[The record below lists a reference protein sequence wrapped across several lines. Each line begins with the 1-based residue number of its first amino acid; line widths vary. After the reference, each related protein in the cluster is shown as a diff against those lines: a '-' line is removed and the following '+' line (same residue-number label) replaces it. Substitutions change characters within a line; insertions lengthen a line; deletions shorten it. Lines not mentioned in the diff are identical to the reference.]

1 MLSRKIEYATLHPQ
15 TYHPYHHHHHHRHHQ
30 YISPYICLLSVAQ
43 LIEAFGAGTAAIV
56 SPVSGFHFQGVDY
69 KVPLNKKDPN
79 AKSGE
84 LAQRL
89 WDSLIDIQVCGL
101 IFSLLLLPILSIPMS
116 HSVFLLNMVLFSCFC
131 VNVVF
136 STDARRF
143 AIGLSLLI
151 NEIVSFQF

>member
-1 MLSRKIEYATLHPQ
+1 MPVT
-15 TYHPYHHHHHHRHHQ
+15 
-30 YISPYICLLSVAQ
+30 Q

-69 KVPLNKKDPN
+69 KVPLNKNDPK

-89 WDSLIDIQVCGL
+89 WDSLIDIQVCG
-101 IFSLLLLPILSIPMS
+101 FVFPPLLLLPSTVVIIISRLCFLIDIASAFSSTLIF
-116 HSVFLLNMVLFSCFC
+116 VFVCIT
-131 VNVVF
+131 VF
-136 STDARRF
+136 STDASSF

-151 NEIVSFQF
+151 N